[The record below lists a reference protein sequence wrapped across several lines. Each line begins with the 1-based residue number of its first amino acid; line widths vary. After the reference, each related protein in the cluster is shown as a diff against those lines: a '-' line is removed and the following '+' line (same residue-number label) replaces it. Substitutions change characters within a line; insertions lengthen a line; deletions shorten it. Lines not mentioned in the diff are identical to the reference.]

1 MKYKAKYSIGEVSRI
16 CNISKKAL
24 RYYDDIG
31 LITTQR
37 KDYNN
42 YRYYTFESL
51 QSVPVIKYY
60 KQMGFTLD
68 EMRHLVESNRPNI
81 STFIQKSF
89 LAKIA
94 QLEKD
99 RESIHRQ
106 YLSVK
111 DWYELVLEAD
121 QVLENNI
128 QEVSVKYVEASEL
141 LFLEQE
147 YDGNLMAS
155 IINIDFTNYL
165 GEQGNEIAGP
175 VIINFSSVQDR
186 LQNTAQKMRIMQ
198 KPLLPASQDKLT
210 QFGGYTMITCYHIGS
225 HDTLHKTYVKI
236 QQWAQKYGY
245 TLANDSYER
254 YVVDYWTTKNH
265 DQFVTEIMVKAWKP
279 RLQP

>member
-68 EMRHLVESNRPNI
+68 EMRHLVENNTPNI
-81 STFIQKSF
+81 SMSIQKSF

-99 RESIHRQ
+99 RESIHRK

-111 DWYELVLEAD
+111 DWYDLVLEAE

-128 QEVSVKYVEASEL
+128 KEVSVKYVEASEL

-165 GEQGNEIAGP
+165 GQMNNEIAGP
-175 VIINFSSVQDR
+175 VVINFSSIQDR
-186 LQNTAQKMRIMQ
+186 LQNTTHKMRIMQ
-198 KPLLPASQDKLT
+198 KPLLPANQNTLT
-210 QFGGYTMITCYHIGS
+210 QFGGYTMVTCYHIGS
-225 HDTLHKTYVKI
+225 HDTINNTYIKI
-236 QQWAQKYGY
+236 QHWAQQYGY
-245 TLANDSYER
+245 TLADDSYER
-254 YVVDYWTTKNH
+254 YVVDYWTTKNC
-265 DQFVTEIMVKAWKP
+265 DKFVTEIMIKAWKP
-279 RLQP
+279 RLK